1 MKYSLCSM
9 KFMLYA
15 LLLFIN
21 IIKEKTKAIL
31 DVSKIAG
38 SVLNA
43 DATLKCIV
51 TYHQN
56 SGYNTEDS

>member
-1 MKYSLCSM
+1 
-9 KFMLYA
+9 MLYA